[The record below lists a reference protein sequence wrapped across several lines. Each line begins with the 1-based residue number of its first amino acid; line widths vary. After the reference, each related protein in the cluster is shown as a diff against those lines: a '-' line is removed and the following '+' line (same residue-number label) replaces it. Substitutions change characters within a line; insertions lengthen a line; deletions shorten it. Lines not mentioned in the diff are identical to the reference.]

1 MRFTEKI
8 SRGRKFDKVIDVS
21 PNFSSR
27 DTLIIG
33 ARRSSVKRDADNKV
47 SRTITLRVSSVR
59 EKRENEREKTERERE
74 KRLVFVVVVIFFYFF
89 LFASFAVRCYGLK
102 S

>member
-59 EKRENEREKTERERE
+59 EKRENEREKRERE

>member
-59 EKRENEREKTERERE
+59 EKRENEREERERE
-74 KRLVFVVVVIFFYFF
+74 AARLRRRCH
-89 LFASFAVRCYGLK
+89 LLLLLPLCLLCGAVLWP
-102 S
+102 